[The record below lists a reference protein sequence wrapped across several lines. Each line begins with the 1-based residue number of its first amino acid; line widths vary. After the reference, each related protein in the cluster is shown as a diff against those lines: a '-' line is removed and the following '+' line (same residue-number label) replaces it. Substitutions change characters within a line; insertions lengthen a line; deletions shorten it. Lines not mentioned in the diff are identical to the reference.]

1 MGRVRTK
8 TVKRSARL
16 IIEKYYSRMTLD
28 FQTNKKICDEVA
40 VIPTKR
46 LRNKIA
52 GFATHLMKRIQK
64 GPVRGISLKLQEEER
79 ERRMDFVPDESAI
92 KTDVIEVDPVTLDM
106 LKAINMATLPG
117 VTLVQPQTGGGG
129 PVGGYGGRSCPDLG
143 LLNTLSPGVYNQT
156 LLRGLDFVL
165 AQARLRGIRVMI
177 AFSNFWGMGDG
188 VNKYIKW
195 AGLNHTDLFFNST
208 VCQNYYQSYMK
219 MLVSRVNTY
228 NGVSYLNDTTILGW
242 NLLNEPRCFTDGC
255 QDSVQSWTEVMSTYL
270 KKVDPNHLV
279 ATGYEGFYGENH
291 NHTSINPGEPWGH
304 WATQTG
310 QEFIRNNKFWAIDFA
325 VAHIWSENWIGNQ
338 QNTSAKLSFIQNWI
352 TAHNQDARDVLNKPL
367 VWEEFGMQDVTV
379 NGTFTSR
386 NVFLTAI
393 YDALYTSMVEDGT
406 VQGDNVWVFKSPDGE
421 FGYTIRPGQSAAE
434 IVKSHA
440 AAVMH
445 HKHSFGE
452 PC

>member
-1 MGRVRTK
+1 MGGLMFPVLVLAGLSLLASPAMSQLVPTKGYVIVENGSFYLNCRKFLFSGCNSWDLMQNASNPSTTGTVNATLDDMVSMNLSVVRTWGFS
-8 TVKRSARL
+8 TQCVQSILDVSVLMLRL
-16 IIEKYYSRMTLD
+16 
-28 FQTNKKICDEVA
+28 TN
-40 VIPTKR
+40 
-46 LRNKIA
+46 LNKCHHRA
-52 GFATHLMKRIQK
+52 SS
-64 GPVRGISLKLQEEER
+64 PVQ
-79 ERRMDFVPDESAI
+79 
-92 KTDVIEVDPVTLDM
+92 
-106 LKAINMATLPG
+106 
-117 VTLVQPQTGGGG
+117 
-129 PVGGYGGRSCPDLG
+129 
-143 LLNTLSPGVYNQT
+143 LSPGVYNQT

-208 VCQNYYQSYMK
+208 VCQTYYQSYMK

-228 NGVSYLNDTTILGW
+228 SGVSYLNDTTILGW

-270 KKVDPNHLV
+270 KKIDPNHLV
-279 ATGYEGFYGENH
+279 ATGYEGFYGGNQ

-304 WATQTG
+304 WATRTG
-310 QEFIRNNKFWAIDFA
+310 QEFIRNNRFWAIDFA

-440 AAVMH
+440 AAVMQ